1 MTILIVDDSQIA
13 RNELQKHLQGLGR
26 NILTAENGEE
36 GVLTFQDNQD
46 AICLILTD
54 VNMPK
59 LNGAEMA
66 ERIFKLSEGAP
77 PPIVAITTE
86 ISVDLK
92 QNMKQHGVKAWVV
105 KPYQTESL
113 LTLVKKLIG

>member
-1 MTILIVDDSQIA
+1 MTILVVDDSQIA
-13 RNELQKHLQGLGR
+13 RNELQRHLESLGR
-26 NILTAENGEE
+26 NIITAENGEE
-36 GVLTFQDNQD
+36 GFIAFKENQEN
-46 AICLILTD
+46 ISLILTD

-66 ERIFKLSEGAP
+66 EKIFNHASSNP

-86 ISVDLK
+86 ISIDLK

-105 KPYQTESL
+105 KPYQTEGL

>member
-13 RNELQKHLQGLGR
+13 RNELQKHLQALGR
-26 NILTAENGEE
+26 NIITAENGEE
-36 GVLTFQDNQD
+36 GFLAYKENQESVS
-46 AICLILTD
+46 LILTD

-66 ERIFKLSEGAP
+66 EKIHKHATGNP

-105 KPYQTESL
+105 KPYHAESV

>member
-13 RNELQKHLQGLGR
+13 RNELQKHLQCLGR
-26 NILTAENGEE
+26 NIVTAENGEE
-36 GVLTFQDNQD
+36 GLLAFKENQD
-46 AICLILTD
+46 KVALILTD

-66 ERIFKLSEGAP
+66 ERIYSHAGGNP

-86 ISVDLK
+86 ISMDLK

-105 KPYQTESL
+105 KPYQTDSL